1 MTQQSHEWPQQVDS
15 VNRQEDT
22 QIMDEEIAI
31 ASIAELSNPNLVDKA
46 TLQKLAGFAQ
56 HPSPRVMAQLLTT
69 LNGKFN
75 SKGVNDKWVFAAV
88 GFALWTSTLS
98 RVQHFVG
105 GHTSLPVNLLGQLA
119 DAADKLHRGKR
130 PDWDSLYL
138 SLVAINACINVLL
151 AAGIGHINNEHYKK
165 TTKVLEAIKSIAC
178 IPPTVIFLLEQTQ
191 TQLICLSLNS
201 PNDSQKSSIKNEM
214 GKASLNIGLS
224 ALYLGTGLG
233 ELIVATGVS
242 TAFPPAAP
250 AAEAVAI
257 VSFGLLAGL
266 AAERAFQGIKNIK
279 AIKQKVDERGY
290 VDNLWLALNI
300 KDNKRHESPL
310 NVLFDGHFQRIIAM
324 LENSQTNS
332 LQLKQLLFGLFHVL
346 KQDRLEETKVQAVF
360 QVIKTCYKAH
370 QSDDKASVGLFL
382 LEQVQQLRIHYQ
394 TNHAGDEPLLLTH
407 FVIELANFIPNDK
420 LSTVGSYLNSQPQN
434 NCYYD
439 IDFTVGRLSVHNHF
453 EGVAISELTK
463 EQINKI
469 SRGCNDR
476 EAPPMTTTGTSE
488 VLRNKNIIGTRF
500 NFSFLNNAEEAV
512 TLYRG
517 VTETNREDDKQR
529 KKDKNPKQTRV
540 LNKTDE
546 EVICGDKNIIN
557 TDFTNVTDPIN
568 DPLADF
574 SNVSLRDKAI
584 SKDINNLTAHTVNFI
599 GNYKH
604 CSPAMSGGLPA
615 QRGEASPYLL
625 LEQTLLAFYQDYG
638 RVPYLFQDEPLASQ
652 RCFEL
657 GTNYIQ
663 LHLVEN
669 PANNAAQNERS
680 AFSPVKLTRCGE
692 CTVATLLKPMQWPRG
707 PTIVF
712 GQAGMGKSTL
722 SQYMAYLWSQR
733 NSISDCPVGLAE
745 CEIVFYL
752 PLRYLKRYRPSE
764 AFKPGAM
771 TDDILAGVL
780 LFLFRQLYPQKTLE
794 AERGDKLSVSMLA
807 TLVKE
812 RADSVLFIVDGLD
825 EITTEL
831 KDSQGFHHQFVRYL
845 LLQPRVMLT
854 SRPIVIQPSLLP
866 VKQQKED
873 CRWLE
878 VKGFHEDSMNAYISD
893 YFGQRGEDLVSKGEQ
908 LQCYLNNNALLFDIC
923 HTPINLALLCVV
935 WEEDKTLLQAPPG
948 PDIKPEVKQDKDV
961 TTPSFNTIDIYQRL
975 LLFLQRRYVKRSLAL
990 QPNAVDC
997 INKFNE
1003 KTLDEQ
1009 QAYIQTYC
1017 ADLMDFLM
1025 VLATYGMTHDELA
1038 FSGDTLT
1045 NLLEQQAPLLRKFYQ
1060 RLPSAYQHSLKKQ
1073 HEPLPGEPP
1082 VSKHRLQQIAF
1093 LQGLREFGLL
1103 AFASPGGN
1111 LAGQEIWFSFLHLSF
1126 QEYLAAHHLV
1136 ARLRRCLEDRRDPQQ
1151 DSAIR
1156 WTVVRYKY
1164 EPRYRRFWQ
1173 FVMGEVSQDNLL
1185 FAAIEAL
1192 RCGVL
1197 PIKHWGVQ
1205 DSEANERIEQDLKNC
1220 WLSGVSAQADNA
1232 VKQTLVSR
1240 LQQGLS
1246 HPNAKVRKQALE
1258 LLEAL
1263 PPGFTDN
1270 ADILTGLLEH
1280 LIEHESASLQCDI
1293 LCAIAL
1299 LGAPLATHEAIIKR
1313 VIAGLES
1320 DNWAV
1325 QRAAQIAV
1333 NALGAPLVSHEAFI
1347 KRIIAKLESNNIQVQ
1362 RSALGAVE
1370 VLGAPLA
1377 TREAVIMGVIAGLES
1392 NNPEV
1397 QRTAWRAVAALGA
1410 SLAIH
1415 EAVIK
1420 YIIAGLASDNLQVRQ
1435 AARQVVMS
1443 LDASLATREAVIKRV
1458 ITGLVSG
1465 NLLIQCTALYAV
1477 SVLGAPLAT
1486 HEAVI
1491 KGLIAGLVSGNW
1503 QVQHAALMAVR
1514 ALDAP
1519 LATHDAFI
1527 KSLIA
1532 GLESDNWQVRY
1543 TALEVVRVLR
1553 VPLATREAVIKGL
1566 IAGLTS
1572 SDWKVQD
1579 AALQAVWALRA
1590 PLATHEAVI
1599 MGIIAGLVSEHMY
1612 VQRTALEVVIALG
1625 TALATN
1631 QMLINSLLVMLASDS
1646 RELQPG
1652 QSKVVAALDAIL
1664 GHSVLTYCL
1673 SNAKLSQAAHQ
1684 WSPKAV
1690 IQRYLC
1696 QTQKKFMLYVEKHS
1710 SCYLVLDDKYGAID
1724 SVHSVPLTC
1733 EEFTLLLSLTDGH
1746 NLLFPT
1752 THTLS
1757 GHIVVRPTEGSNA
1770 TAEKVDN
1777 AIDHRPVFKPS
1788 STEIAASLC
1797 EADNAKCI
1805 LPALHDSHYDNIIQ
1819 PVTIKKSNVF
1829 KDFSRYLTSA
1839 EKTQLKDALTVINEL
1854 LVDMDIGDESGDKAS
1869 LMRLSSSLLSKA
1881 TDLAEFD
1888 ISQEGAQ
1895 AYLAS
1900 IIQTM
1905 EEIEKAQQ
1913 VQATFFR

>member
-1 MTQQSHEWPQQVDS
+1 
-15 VNRQEDT
+15 
-22 QIMDEEIAI
+22 
-31 ASIAELSNPNLVDKA
+31 
-46 TLQKLAGFAQ
+46 
-56 HPSPRVMAQLLTT
+56 
-69 LNGKFN
+69 
-75 SKGVNDKWVFAAV
+75 
-88 GFALWTSTLS
+88 
-98 RVQHFVG
+98 
-105 GHTSLPVNLLGQLA
+105 
-119 DAADKLHRGKR
+119 
-130 PDWDSLYL
+130 
-138 SLVAINACINVLL
+138 
-151 AAGIGHINNEHYKK
+151 
-165 TTKVLEAIKSIAC
+165 
-178 IPPTVIFLLEQTQ
+178 
-191 TQLICLSLNS
+191 
-201 PNDSQKSSIKNEM
+201 
-214 GKASLNIGLS
+214 
-224 ALYLGTGLG
+224 
-233 ELIVATGVS
+233 
-242 TAFPPAAP
+242 
-250 AAEAVAI
+250 
-257 VSFGLLAGL
+257 
-266 AAERAFQGIKNIK
+266 
-279 AIKQKVDERGY
+279 
-290 VDNLWLALNI
+290 
-300 KDNKRHESPL
+300 
-310 NVLFDGHFQRIIAM
+310 
-324 LENSQTNS
+324 
-332 LQLKQLLFGLFHVL
+332 
-346 KQDRLEETKVQAVF
+346 
-360 QVIKTCYKAH
+360 
-370 QSDDKASVGLFL
+370 
-382 LEQVQQLRIHYQ
+382 
-394 TNHAGDEPLLLTH
+394 
-407 FVIELANFIPNDK
+407 
-420 LSTVGSYLNSQPQN
+420 
-434 NCYYD
+434 
-439 IDFTVGRLSVHNHF
+439 
-453 EGVAISELTK
+453 
-463 EQINKI
+463 
-469 SRGCNDR
+469 
-476 EAPPMTTTGTSE
+476 
-488 VLRNKNIIGTRF
+488 
-500 NFSFLNNAEEAV
+500 
-512 TLYRG
+512 
-517 VTETNREDDKQR
+517 
-529 KKDKNPKQTRV
+529 
-540 LNKTDE
+540 
-546 EVICGDKNIIN
+546 
-557 TDFTNVTDPIN
+557 
-568 DPLADF
+568 
-574 SNVSLRDKAI
+574 
-584 SKDINNLTAHTVNFI
+584 
-599 GNYKH
+599 
-604 CSPAMSGGLPA
+604 MSGALPA
-615 QRGEASPYLL
+615 QRGEVSPRLL
-625 LEQTLLAFYQDYG
+625 LEQTLLAFYQDYD

-1232 VKQTLVSR
+1232 VKQALAIALRQDLNHLNV
-1240 LQQGLS
+1240 
-1246 HPNAKVRKQALE
+1246 KVRKQALE

-1299 LGAPLATHEAIIKR
+1299 LGAPLATHETVIKR

-1320 DNWAV
+1320 EYEHVQEAALWAV
-1325 QRAAQIAV
+1325 SD
-1333 NALGAPLVSHEAFI
+1333 LGAPLATHEAVI
-1347 KRIIAKLESNNIQVQ
+1347 TGVIAGLASNNSEVQ
-1362 RSALGAVE
+1362 SSALGAVE

-1377 TREAVIMGVIAGLES
+1377 TREAVIMGVIAWLES
-1392 NNPEV
+1392 EHEHV
-1397 QRTAWRAVAALGA
+1397 QYTALRAVKALLGA
-1410 SLAIH
+1410 PLAIH
-1415 EAVIK
+1415 EAVITG
-1420 YIIAGLASDNLQVRQ
+1420 IIAGLASDNWEVQCVALEAVSALR
-1435 AARQVVMS
+1435 AP
-1443 LDASLATREAVIKRV
+1443 LATREAVIKG
-1458 ITGLVSG
+1458 ILAGLESDNPLVR
-1465 NLLIQCTALYAV
+1465 CTALKAV
-1477 SVLGAPLAT
+1477 KALRAPLATHEVFITGVIAVLASDKSWVQRTALEVVIALGAPLAT

-1491 KGLIAGLVSGNW
+1491 KRV
-1503 QVQHAALMAVR
+1503 
-1514 ALDAP
+1514 
-1519 LATHDAFI
+1519 
-1527 KSLIA
+1527 IA
-1532 GLESDNWQVRY
+1532 GLESDNSQVQR
-1543 TALEVVRVLR
+1543 TALQAVATLDAPLATQEAFIKSLTAELASDNLRVQCAALEVVQALR
-1553 VPLATREAVIKGL
+1553 VPLAAHEAVIKGV
-1566 IAGLTS
+1566 IAGLASDNAQVQYTALQTVSALREPLATHEAFIKHIIAGLESEDKYVQKNALRAVGALGPPLATHEAVITGIIAGLASDDWEVQCVALEAVSALRAPLVTHEAFMKSIIDGLTS
-1572 SDWKVQD
+1572 SDWQVQQ
-1579 AALQAVWALRA
+1579 AALRAVEVLRELLATHAAFIKRIIIELASNNCRVQQAALEVVQYLGA

-1599 MGIIAGLVSEHMY
+1599 TGIIAGLASKNRR
-1612 VQRTALEVVIALG
+1612 VQRTALRVVQILGAPLATHEAVITGVISGLESEYKYVQKNALQAVSALG

-1631 QMLINSLLVMLASDS
+1631 QRIINSLLIMLASDS
-1646 RELQPG
+1646 RKWHQGQNKVIATLDVILGYLFMFASDSWELQQW
-1652 QSKVVAALDAIL
+1652 QSEIVAALDAIL
-1664 GHSVLTYCL
+1664 GHSVLKYCL
-1673 SNAKLSQAAHQ
+1673 SHAELSQAAHQ
-1684 WSPKAV
+1684 WSPKTV

-1696 QTQKKFMLYVEKHS
+1696 QTKKKFMLYLEKHS
-1710 SCYLVLDDKYGAID
+1710 SCYLVLDGEYVVIH
-1724 SVHSVPLTC
+1724 SVHSVPLTR

-1752 THTLS
+1752 AHALS
-1757 GHIVVRPTEGSNA
+1757 GYTVVRPTEGSKDA
-1770 TAEKVDN
+1770 SEKVDN
-1777 AIDHRPVFKPS
+1777 AIYHRSVFKPS
-1788 STEIAASLC
+1788 STEITASLC

-1805 LPALHDSHYDNIIQ
+1805 LPVEQDSHYDNIIQ

-1869 LMRLSSSLLSKA
+1869 LMRLRSSLLSKA

-1888 ISQEGAQ
+1888 ISQEGAK

-1900 IIQTM
+1900 IIQQT

-1913 VQATFFR
+1913 VQATYFR

>member
-1 MTQQSHEWPQQVDS
+1 MTQQSHEWPQQVD
-15 VNRQEDT
+15 QEPT
-22 QIMDEEIAI
+22 KMKQ
-31 ASIAELSNPNLVDKA
+31 
-46 TLQKLAGFAQ
+46 
-56 HPSPRVMAQLLTT
+56 
-69 LNGKFN
+69 
-75 SKGVNDKWVFAAV
+75 NDK
-88 GFALWTSTLS
+88 
-98 RVQHFVG
+98 
-105 GHTSLPVNLLGQLA
+105 
-119 DAADKLHRGKR
+119 
-130 PDWDSLYL
+130 
-138 SLVAINACINVLL
+138 
-151 AAGIGHINNEHYKK
+151 
-165 TTKVLEAIKSIAC
+165 
-178 IPPTVIFLLEQTQ
+178 
-191 TQLICLSLNS
+191 
-201 PNDSQKSSIKNEM
+201 
-214 GKASLNIGLS
+214 
-224 ALYLGTGLG
+224 
-233 ELIVATGVS
+233 
-242 TAFPPAAP
+242 
-250 AAEAVAI
+250 
-257 VSFGLLAGL
+257 
-266 AAERAFQGIKNIK
+266 
-279 AIKQKVDERGY
+279 
-290 VDNLWLALNI
+290 
-300 KDNKRHESPL
+300 
-310 NVLFDGHFQRIIAM
+310 
-324 LENSQTNS
+324 
-332 LQLKQLLFGLFHVL
+332 
-346 KQDRLEETKVQAVF
+346 
-360 QVIKTCYKAH
+360 
-370 QSDDKASVGLFL
+370 
-382 LEQVQQLRIHYQ
+382 
-394 TNHAGDEPLLLTH
+394 
-407 FVIELANFIPNDK
+407 
-420 LSTVGSYLNSQPQN
+420 
-434 NCYYD
+434 
-439 IDFTVGRLSVHNHF
+439 
-453 EGVAISELTK
+453 
-463 EQINKI
+463 
-469 SRGCNDR
+469 
-476 EAPPMTTTGTSE
+476 EAPPVTITGTSE

-1232 VKQTLVSR
+1232 VKQALAIALRQDLNHLNV
-1240 LQQGLS
+1240 
-1246 HPNAKVRKQALE
+1246 KVRY
-1258 LLEAL
+1258 EAL
-1263 PPGFTDN
+1263 DLLASLPTGFKTGFKDSY
-1270 ADILTGLLEH
+1270 DILAGLLERPTDD
-1280 LIEHESASLQCDI
+1280 ENPSFQCYI
-1293 LCAIAL
+1293 LRVIIA
-1299 LGAPLATHEAIIKR
+1299 LGAPLATHETVIKR

-1320 DNWAV
+1320 EYEHV
-1325 QRAAQIAV
+1325 QEA
-1333 NALGAPLVSHEAFI
+1333 ALGAVIALGVPLATHEAFI
-1347 KRIIAKLESNNIQVQ
+1347 KRVIVGLASNNAQAQCTALRVVMSLDVSLATHKAVITGVIAELASDNAQVRQTALEVECITGTIAAPKSNNLRVQ
-1362 RSALGAVE
+1362 RTFPQLVE
-1370 VLGAPLA
+1370 TLRAPLA
-1377 TREAVIMGVIAGLES
+1377 T
-1392 NNPEV
+1392 
-1397 QRTAWRAVAALGA
+1397 
-1410 SLAIH
+1410 H

-1420 YIIAGLASDNLQVRQ
+1420 RIIAGLASDNLQVQQ
-1435 AARQVVMS
+1435 AA
-1443 LDASLATREAVIKRV
+1443 LGAVR
-1458 ITGLVSG
+1458 
-1465 NLLIQCTALYAV
+1465 
-1477 SVLGAPLAT
+1477 VLGAPLAT
-1486 HEAVI
+1486 
-1491 KGLIAGLVSGNW
+1491 
-1503 QVQHAALMAVR
+1503 
-1514 ALDAP
+1514 
-1519 LATHDAFI
+1519 
-1527 KSLIA
+1527 
-1532 GLESDNWQVRY
+1532 
-1543 TALEVVRVLR
+1543 
-1553 VPLATREAVIKGL
+1553 
-1566 IAGLTS
+1566 
-1572 SDWKVQD
+1572 
-1579 AALQAVWALRA
+1579 
-1590 PLATHEAVI
+1590 
-1599 MGIIAGLVSEHMY
+1599 
-1612 VQRTALEVVIALG
+1612 
-1625 TALATN
+1625 N
-1631 QMLINSLLVMLASDS
+1631 QTLINSLLVMLASDS
-1646 RELQPG
+1646 WELQQG
-1652 QSKVVAALDAIL
+1652 QSKIVAALDAIL

-1684 WSPKAV
+1684 WSPKTV

-1696 QTQKKFMLYVEKHS
+1696 QTEKKFMLYLEKHS
-1710 SCYLVLDDKYGAID
+1710 SCYLVLDGETQP
-1724 SVHSVPLTC
+1724 VHSVPLTR
-1733 EEFTLLLSLTDGH
+1733 EEVTLLLSLTDGH
-1746 NLLFPT
+1746 DLLT
-1752 THTLS
+1752 AHALS
-1757 GHIVVRPTEGSNA
+1757 GYTVVRPTEGSNA
-1770 TAEKVDN
+1770 TAEEVDN

-1788 STEIAASLC
+1788 STEIAASLRK
-1797 EADNAKCI
+1797 AANAKCI
-1805 LPALHDSHYDNIIQ
+1805 LPALQDNHYDNIIQ

-1854 LVDMDIGDESGDKAS
+1854 LVDMDVGDESGDKAS
-1869 LMRLSSSLLSKA
+1869 LMRLRSSLLSKA

-1913 VQATFFR
+1913 VQATYFRDYGNSFAP